1 MRTILIDGDIVL
13 YEVTLACETPI
24 HWGDDLWTLHSDF
37 REATQRFDCWVADIK
52 ELLKAT
58 AVVIALSDEDNWRKS
73 VLKTYKNNRKSK
85 RKPLVFYELK
95 KYCSEVYK
103 SFQLPTLEA
112 DDVLGLLAGT
122 SAAGN
127 SRLGYV
133 SGEKVVVTIDKDLK
147 TIPGLHFDP
156 GNPDD
161 GIYEVTQEQAD
172 YNHLFQSLTGD
183 LVDGYKG
190 CPGVGPVKAARILEK
205 DPCWASV
212 VAAYNEKGISEED
225 ALVQARVAR
234 ILRWGE
240 YNMEKKETRLWNP

>member
-1 MRTILIDGDIVL
+1 M
-13 YEVTLACETPI
+13 
-24 HWGDDLWTLHSDF
+24 
-37 REATQRFDCWVADIK
+37 
-52 ELLKAT
+52 
-58 AVVIALSDEDNWRKS
+58 
-73 VLKTYKNNRKSK
+73 
-85 RKPLVFYELK
+85 
-95 KYCSEVYK
+95 
-103 SFQLPTLEA
+103 
-112 DDVLGLLAGT
+112 
-122 SAAGN
+122 
-127 SRLGYV
+127 
-133 SGEKVVVTIDKDLK
+133 VTIDKDLK